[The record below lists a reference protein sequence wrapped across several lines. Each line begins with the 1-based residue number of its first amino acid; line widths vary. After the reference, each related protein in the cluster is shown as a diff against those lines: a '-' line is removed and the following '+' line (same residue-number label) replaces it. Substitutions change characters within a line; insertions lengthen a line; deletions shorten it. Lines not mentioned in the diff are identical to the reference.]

1 MSEFIKVEGVY
12 FSYNSGSDK
21 DFAISNVSFNVLP
34 GEMLCIV
41 GANGSGKSTIA
52 KMLNGVIT
60 PFKGSVVVDGIDSRD
75 LDLVFK
81 IRQNVGLVFQNPD
94 NQIVATVVQE
104 DVAFAL
110 ENLCVEHNEIG
121 RIVDMA
127 LDMVGMRSYK
137 DRLVEGLSGGQ
148 KSKVAIAGVLAM
160 NPKCIVLDEAT
171 AMLDPKS
178 SCEVL
183 NIVKNLNKKN
193 KTTIINITHR
203 MQEVAMADRVIV
215 LNKGVVLAQGSPRD
229 IFLNDC
235 VLQEAGLCLPQ
246 VSQFVKLLHKDG
258 VVNNEI
264 ALDVDEC
271 VRILSNLLEGA

>member
-1 MSEFIKVEGVY
+1 MGA
-12 FSYNSGSDK
+12 
-21 DFAISNVSFNVLP
+21 FA
-34 GEMLCIV
+34 E
-41 GANGSGKSTIA
+41 NGTTVALG
-52 KMLNGVIT
+52 
-60 PFKGSVVVDGIDSRD
+60 GSVVVDGIDSRD

>member
-1 MSEFIKVEGVY
+1 MGEFIKVEGAY
-12 FSYNSGSDK
+12 FSYNNSNK
-21 DFAISNVSFNVLP
+21 DFDINNVSFNVLP

-52 KMLNGVIT
+52 KMLNGIII
-60 PFKGSVVVDGIDSRD
+60 PSKGSVIVDGIDSSSAD
-75 LDLVFK
+75 LAFK

-110 ENLCVEHNEIG
+110 ENLCVPSSEIG
-121 RIVDMA
+121 SIVNRV
-127 LDMVGMRSYK
+127 LNMVGMLSYK

-178 SCEVL
+178 SYEVL
-183 NIVKNLNKKN
+183 NIVKNLNRKSN
-193 KTTIINITHR
+193 TTIINITHR

-229 IFLNDC
+229 IFLNER
-235 VLQEAGLCLPQ
+235 VLSEAGLCLPQ

-258 VVNNEI
+258 IVNEEI

-271 VRILSNLLEGA
+271 VQILANLLEGA